1 MTVLDQLK
9 RVIFVCFIAQKQSFI
24 LHFIFVVDLN
34 KFIQTI
40 IMIIEKRN
48 NTVFE
53 GKKERKLN

>member
-9 RVIFVCFIAQKQSFI
+9 GVIFVCFTAQK
-24 LHFIFVVDLN
+24 HFIFVVDLN
-34 KFIQTI
+34 KLIQTI

>member
-9 RVIFVCFIAQKQSFI
+9 RVIFVCFIGQKQSIF

-48 NTVFE
+48 YTVFD

>member
-9 RVIFVCFIAQKQSFI
+9 GVIFVCFTAQKQSFFFN
-24 LHFIFVVDLN
+24 FIFVVDLN
-34 KFIQTI
+34 KLIQTI
-40 IMIIEKRN
+40 IMVIEKRN

>member
-9 RVIFVCFIAQKQSFI
+9 RVIFVCFIAQKQSFF

-34 KFIQTI
+34 NLIQTI

-53 GKKERKLN
+53 GKTERKLN